1 MLRYGRVHRAGRTL
15 DPLDRLLG
23 AFGNAGAAAV
33 ALGVVDDGN
42 VVLEEDRLVGAVA
55 HAQTAGNAADTAR
68 LVDHGTLVLAGAFD
82 GGLGS
87 DGLHLD
93 NMARAGDGAGGA
105 AGTLGTVHHGDAVD
119 HMDGVKL
126 ARAGAV
132 AQTQTAESAGTG
144 TARHGSRSG
153 AGLDALIVKP
163 LAAVDT
169 AVADNGGAQ
178 AGAVVGIV
186 AHNQVDGIVGLV
198 AAGGA
203 LVGGGFALND
213 RLGVVGT
220 AGVAAAAAVG
230 TCQTFGDLGN
240 ARILV
245 HGHKLG
251 GQHQNDAACQTQHHQ
266 YDDS

>member
-1 MLRYGRVHRAGRTL
+1 
-15 DPLDRLLG
+15 
-23 AFGNAGAAAV
+23 
-33 ALGVVDDGN
+33 
-42 VVLEEDRLVGAVA
+42 
-55 HAQTAGNAADTAR
+55 
-68 LVDHGTLVLAGAFD
+68 
-82 GGLGS
+82 
-87 DGLHLD
+87 
-93 NMARAGDGAGGA
+93 MARAGHGAGRA
-105 AGTLGTVHHGDAVD
+105 AGAFLAVD
-119 HMDGVKL
+119 NGHAVDNVNGVKL
-126 ARAGAV
+126 AGAGAV
-132 AQTQTAESAGTG
+132 AQTQAAVGAGAGAAGNTG
-144 TARHGSRSG
+144 GSG
-153 AGLDALIVKP
+153 TGLDALIVKP
-163 LAAVDT
+163 FAAVDT

-220 AGVAAAAAVG
+220 AGAVG
-230 TCQTFGDLGN
+230 ACQTFGDLGN